1 MIFQVLGGASTW
13 TCLLRILW
21 KLPQNIFETTVPA
34 YCGWWGWWYAR
45 YRKNFCLSFTE
56 VCKQGGKCILDDLF
70 IWCSAAAA
78 CCTAKL
84 VCRQIEGTSNSGRWR
99 NQKPS
104 SRIVIVVYCIRILT
118 SGLLAK
124 HISLGTQ
131 HIVRCCPSKC

>member
-21 KLPQNIFETTVPA
+21 KLLQNIFETTVPA

-70 IWCSAAAA
+70 IWSSAAAA

-84 VCRQIEGTSNSGRWR
+84 VCRQIEGTKQQRQMAQPKTIIKNSHCGVLYSYSHKWAFG
-99 NQKPS
+99 KTYFSWDPAH
-104 SRIVIVVYCIRILT
+104 C
-118 SGLLAK
+118 
-124 HISLGTQ
+124 
-131 HIVRCCPSKC
+131 